1 MLVSMSRADKY
12 LPTGNNYVSRARF
25 DFCEQL
31 PNDNFEV
38 EAQLYFRVAGKKG
51 RNTSLKQNGRTSIH
65 VSCGDKGSWVHI
77 PLNPINFVFLLQY
90 IDDIFYI

>member
-38 EAQLYFRVAGKKG
+38 CFHRFVAQLYFRVAGKKG
-51 RNTSLKQNGRTSIH
+51 KKRRSNKMGERLYMWAAETGALGFTSR
-65 VSCGDKGSWVHI
+65 
-77 PLNPINFVFLLQY
+77 
-90 IDDIFYI
+90 